1 MNNFED
7 TFFGRPN
14 TVSTYKSLYR
24 KHIAGIRTP
33 CEVWDESNTLNML
46 ASWERRGLSSSTQS
60 TLLRL
65 LSRFV
70 QFYGGPAIDT
80 ARFARTLSRKDQQRE
95 ITVLNQEE
103 ATRLMKV
110 CAKRDTRFY
119 PVLLMALHA
128 GLRRGEVYGLTFAD
142 IDYLKGR
149 VRVARSYDGPTKSGQ
164 TRYVPLS
171 AELME
176 AVNRW
181 AFSKHLGDKL
191 FKLENPNPR
200 LRRLCREAEVPE
212 INFHALRHTFATLA
226 LEAKTSPRKVQK
238 WLGHA
243 SLTTTLN
250 IYWGVINSGEESMD
264 FLPGGKQ

>member
-1 MNNFED
+1 MFID

-14 TVSTYKSLYR
+14 TIKAYRSLFRTHIEPAASAARCANWSEADTYNIIS
-24 KHIAGIRTP
+24 
-33 CEVWDESNTLNML
+33 M
-46 ASWERRGLSSSTQS
+46 WERRGLASSTQA

-65 LSRFV
+65 LARFV
-70 QFYGGPAIDT
+70 KFNEGPTIDT
-80 ARFARTLSRKDQQRE
+80 QRFSRTIQRKDQQKE
-95 ITVLNQEE
+95 VTILNQTE
-103 ATRLMKV
+103 ATQLMQL
-110 CAKRDTRFY
+110 CAKRDTQFY

-128 GLRRGEVYGLTFAD
+128 GLRRGEVYGLTYED

-149 VRVARSYDGPTKSGQ
+149 VRVARSYDGPTKNGK

-171 AELME
+171 TELGE

-181 AFSKHLGDKL
+181 AFSKRLGDKL
-191 FKLENPNPR
+191 FKLEDPNPR
-200 LRRLCREAEVPE
+200 LRGLCCRAGVPL

-226 LEAKTSPRKVQK
+226 LEAKTSHRKVQE

-250 IYWGVINSGEESMD
+250 IYWGVINNGEESLD
-264 FLPGGKQ
+264 FLPGGK